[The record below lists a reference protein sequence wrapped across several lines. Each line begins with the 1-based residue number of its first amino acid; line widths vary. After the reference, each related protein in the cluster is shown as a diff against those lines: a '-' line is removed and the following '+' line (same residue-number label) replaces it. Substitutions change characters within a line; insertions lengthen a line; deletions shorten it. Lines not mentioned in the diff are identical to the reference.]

1 MTEPHPRG
9 LTQWPMKQK
18 AEARLA
24 AAVDESGRFDAW
36 RSVNKTVSIAYAILH
51 LADVIERGF
60 KDLKR

>member
-1 MTEPHPRG
+1 MSG
-9 LTQWPMKQK
+9 LTQWPMREK
-18 AEARLA
+18 ALRRLDA
-24 AAVDESGRFDAW
+24 ATNESGHYDAW

>member
-1 MTEPHPRG
+1 MRE
-9 LTQWPMKQK
+9 K
-18 AEARLA
+18 ALRRLDA
-24 AAVDESGRFDAW
+24 ATNESGHYDAW